1 MFSTPWAVAV
11 LIVTSSC
18 SSCGYDLHSRS
29 LLFRR
34 PPSDEPCSR
43 SSSRCSS
50 RSSSIGGPDRYAD
63 ALVGPLPFNDASYD
77 SSGVIPVS
85 TVQSRSRSIA
95 VPLQLVLRAF
105 SLSAL
110 SYVSMRV
117 PRTDADDSTADRSS
131 TINTKAT
138 YVLMSDEFEL
148 LVDSEPIGLGLVAT
162 EYKQFSRIVVKSI
175 KEYAPENVQSRVRE
189 GMVLIGINGGSI
201 EGSSTLEEVYLQIKN
216 AAKPIRLLFRD
227 PQLFYQLVQGQ
238 VQGDADAAQ
247 NSSAEPQGRALYT
260 TSLLPR
266 KGQFP
271 QQILSVERI
280 NVSSHPIALY
290 AYERGHCLKRLVCQ
304 LYTYLQ
310 SRRVA
315 VDRWVHTGDTVEVLY
330 QVRVG
335 QSPLLHTTEELQ
347 LSPLSGAVLD
357 GASDATMAAAGP
369 V

>member
-1 MFSTPWAVAV
+1 MFSTPWAIAV

-18 SSCGYDLHSRS
+18 SSCGYNLHSRF

-43 SSSRCSS
+43 SS

-63 ALVGPLPFNDASYD
+63 VLVGPLPFNDSSYD

-117 PRTDADDSTADRSS
+117 PRTDADDGTADRSS
-131 TINTKAT
+131 TINSEAT
-138 YVLMSDEFEL
+138 SVLMSDEFEL

-216 AAKPIRLLFRD
+216 ATKPIRLLFRD

-247 NSSAEPQGRALYT
+247 NSSAEPQRRALYT

-280 NVSSHPIALY
+280 NVSTVHSLLLCSLSMRMKEGIA
-290 AYERGHCLKRLVCQ
+290 
-304 LYTYLQ
+304 
-310 SRRVA
+310 
-315 VDRWVHTGDTVEVLY
+315 
-330 QVRVG
+330 
-335 QSPLLHTTEELQ
+335 
-347 LSPLSGAVLD
+347 
-357 GASDATMAAAGP
+357 
-369 V
+369 